1 MKKDYFTICLDKL
14 IKAVKAEKSEKK
26 RGINAL

>member
-14 IKAVKAEKSEKK
+14 IKAVKVEKVEKK
-26 RGINAL
+26 RSTGVS